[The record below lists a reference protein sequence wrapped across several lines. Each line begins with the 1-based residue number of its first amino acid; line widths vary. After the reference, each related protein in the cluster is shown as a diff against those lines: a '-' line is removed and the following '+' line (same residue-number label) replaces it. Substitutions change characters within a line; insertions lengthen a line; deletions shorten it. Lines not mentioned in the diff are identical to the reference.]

1 MTRNAWILSKETRR
15 RRGWVGGRWG
25 RQSMCL
31 RLLVSTHQRRV
42 RLGGLRG
49 PLHEAPA
56 GPLLSAD
63 GCMQYHPARKS
74 GDAPP
79 SLHCSEHHSVQECT
93 ADIDARAGALWPLLI
108 CRKHMPRR
116 GWGGGGCSGLEA
128 SGLGVEVG
136 GILSVCADSFFYA
149 VDSSDQFLIVSS

>member
-79 SLHCSEHHSVQECT
+79 SLHCSEAPQCSGVHSRYRCESGCPLAT
-93 ADIDARAGALWPLLI
+93 IDLPQTHAAAWL
-108 CRKHMPRR
+108 
-116 GWGGGGCSGLEA
+116 GGGGLLWAGSIGSG
-128 SGLGVEVG
+128 G
-136 GILSVCADSFFYA
+136 GGGGNSVSVC
-149 VDSSDQFLIVSS
+149 